1 MTNSGIGWKRLV
13 VLAWLVWMVQP
24 AAAASGPV
32 PDDYKLGAGD
42 LVRISVFNHPD
53 ITTEARIS
61 ESGNLTF
68 PLVGPVA
75 VAGLS
80 TRRAETLLTQ
90 KLVDGGFIPNAQVSV
105 LVVDY
110 ESQKVSVLGQVQKP
124 GQYALTESS
133 RAMNLIAEAGGLINL
148 MAADEGTVVR
158 ADGSSVPIDLTKMFN
173 GDPTQN
179 PTVGKGDTIFI
190 PKAPQ
195 FYIYGEVQRPGVYRL
210 EREMTVAQAIAA
222 GGGLTSKASERR
234 IQVRRR
240 DPKTGTEKLT
250 SVRRFDLVKPD
261 DVVYV
266 KQGFF

>member
-1 MTNSGIGWKRLV
+1 VSNFRLI
-13 VLAWLVWMVQP
+13 VLLCWFTIAQMWGTAQ
-24 AAAASGPV
+24 AA
-32 PDDYKLGAGD
+32 PDDYRLGAGD

-53 ITTEARIS
+53 LTTEARVS

-68 PLVGPVA
+68 PMIGQVP

-80 TRRAETLLTQ
+80 ARRAEQLLTQ
-90 KLVDGGFIPNAQVSV
+90 KLTEGSFIPDAQVSV

-133 RAMNLIAEAGGLINL
+133 HAMNLIAQAGGLINL

-158 ADGSSVPIDLTKMFN
+158 ANGSSIPIDLTKMFA

-179 PTVGKGDTIFI
+179 PAVLKGDTIYI

-210 EREMTVAQAIAA
+210 ERDMTVAQAIAA
-222 GGGLTSKASERR
+222 GGGLTAKASERR

-240 DPKTGTEKLT
+240 DPKSGSERLT
-250 SVRRFDLVKPD
+250 SVRRFDLVRAD
-261 DVVYV
+261 DVVFV
-266 KQGFF
+266 RQGFF

>member
-1 MTNSGIGWKRLV
+1 VSNPGIGWKRFV
-13 VLAWLVWMVQP
+13 ALACLLAIVHLWGT
-24 AAAASGPV
+24 AYASS
-32 PDDYKLGAGD
+32 DDYTLGAGD

-53 ITTEARIS
+53 LTTEARIS

-68 PLVGPVA
+68 PLIGQVP

-80 TRRAETLLTQ
+80 TRRTEQLLTQ
-90 KLVDGGFIPNAQVSV
+90 KLTEGGFITEAQVSV

-124 GQYALTESS
+124 GQYSLTESS
-133 RAMNLIAEAGGLINL
+133 RVLNLIAQAGGLINL

-158 ADGSSVPIDLTKMFN
+158 ANGTTIPIDLPKMFN
-173 GDPTQN
+173 GDPAQN
-179 PTVGKGDTIFI
+179 PPVQKGDTIFV

-240 DPKTGTEKLT
+240 DAKTGQERLT
-250 SVRRFDLVKPD
+250 SVRRYDLVKPD
-261 DVVYV
+261 DVVFV
-266 KQGFF
+266 RQGFF